1 MVRITRSPG
10 SPPAR
15 RTRSKSWSTNE
26 EGGLMK
32 ALVFEEPRRAV
43 VRDLDVPSI
52 AADEVLVRSRN
63 VGICHSDFELFE
75 GRYIIPVSYP
85 IIPGHEWSGEVAET
99 GSGVATLS
107 VGDRVV
113 GECVVNNGD
122 DHFGFSIS
130 GANAE
135 YFVAKA
141 SWLHRIPDE
150 LSFVHAAFVEPFSVA
165 YSATVA
171 ADGIDA
177 SDAVAVIGGGP
188 IGLLCAMA
196 AATMGGSVTLVEPQ
210 AHRRALGLE
219 VGARRAIDPNAGPLS
234 EQMDDATGGRG
245 FDVVIEAAGVP
256 AAMAS
261 AFPIAGAGARVVLVG
276 IDVGGTAPVEIGLV
290 QSKALQVRGI
300 VGSAGIWPRT
310 IRFMATSGIDPTALL
325 TATFPLENAPA

>member
-1 MVRITRSPG
+1 
-10 SPPAR
+10 
-15 RTRSKSWSTNE
+15 
-26 EGGLMK
+26 MK

-43 VRDLDVPSI
+43 VRDLEVPSI

-63 VGICHSDFELFE
+63 VGICHSDFELYE

-85 IIPGHEWSGEVAET
+85 IVPGHEWSGEVAEAGT
-99 GSGVATLS
+99 GVTALS

-122 DHFGFSIS
+122 DHFGFSIG
-130 GANAE
+130 GADAE

-165 YSATVA
+165 YSAAVA
-171 ADGIDA
+171 AGGIDA
-177 SDAVAVIGGGP
+177 SDEVAVIGGGP

-196 AATMGGSVTLVEPQ
+196 AATMGGSVTLIEPQ

-219 VGARRAIDPNAGPLS
+219 VGAKQAIDPSAGPLPEQVS
-234 EQMDDATGGRG
+234 EATGGRG

-256 AAMAS
+256 GAMAN
-261 AFPIAGAGARVVLVG
+261 AFPIAALGARVVLVG
-276 IDVGGTAPVEIGLV
+276 ISVGGTAPVEIGLV

-300 VGSAGIWPRT
+300 IGSAGLWPRT

-325 TATFPLENAPA
+325 TATFPLHDAAAALDAARDTSRNVKVQIEC

>member
-1 MVRITRSPG
+1 
-10 SPPAR
+10 
-15 RTRSKSWSTNE
+15 
-26 EGGLMK
+26 MK
-32 ALVFEEPRRAV
+32 ALVFEEPKNAV
-43 VRDLDVPSI
+43 IRDVETPEI

-63 VGICHSDFELFE
+63 VGICHSDFELYE

-85 IIPGHEWSGEVAET
+85 IIPGHEWSGEIAEVGRAVT
-99 GSGVATLS
+99 SLRS
-107 VGDRVV
+107 GDRVV

-130 GANAE
+130 GADAE

-150 LSFVHAAFVEPFSVA
+150 LSFAQGAFVEPFSVA
-165 YSATVA
+165 YSASVA

-188 IGLLCAMA
+188 IGLLCTMA
-196 AATMGGSVTLVEPQ
+196 AATMGASVTLIEPQ

-219 VGARRAIDPNAGPLS
+219 VGARSAIDPTAGPIA
-234 EQMDDATGGRG
+234 EQVAEATDGRG
-245 FDVVIEAAGVP
+245 YDVVIEAAGAP

-261 AFPIAGAGARVVLVG
+261 AFPIAGLGARVVLVG
-276 IDVGGTAPVEIGLV
+276 IDVGGSAPVEIGLV

-300 VGSAGIWPRT
+300 IGSVGLWPRT
-310 IRFMATSGIDPTALL
+310 IRFMATSGVDPTPLL
-325 TATFPLENAPA
+325 TATFPLADGTAALDAARDTSQNVKVQIEC